1 MIGQK
6 WRLGVCGIA
15 VLLLSCATNPRVY
28 KDIDTEVG
36 RASYE
41 AAVVALEK
49 GQSSGT
55 PIYPPKN
62 VIMYYLD
69 KGMLEHYAGRYRES
83 AEDLEEAERLIYEAY
98 TKSVIQD
105 IASYVANDNTKDYP
119 GEDYEDIYVN
129 VFSALNYYYRNDI
142 QGAMVEIRKLTE
154 KLEYLSTKYAEDL
167 AKVKEYG
174 QENDA
179 EIPPGEP
186 VNISNSALA
195 RYLSALFY
203 RGSNRMDDARLDFVQ
218 LWNVYHSVPAVY
230 STPLPKSLELSG
242 TPGQET
248 NEELAVPAGQARLNA
263 VCFAGLSPVK
273 TENKV
278 YGPFDTRISLPR
290 LTPRPS
296 AISRI
301 RVEVEAGPSF
311 DLELLE
317 DMGAVMAETF
327 KVRYSI
333 IVAKT
338 LIRTIMKYAVSVAGG
353 VAAGKAADNELVG
366 FGVALLGKL
375 VTDASEA
382 ADIRSSRYFPGRAYV
397 GGINLPPG
405 VYTVTVNFY
414 SGSSLLES
422 VKRSGVKAEAG
433 KTNIVEAFSLR

>member
-1 MIGQK
+1 MTSRK
-6 WRLGVCGIA
+6 WLPGICGIA
-15 VLLLSCATNPRVY
+15 VLLFSCATNPQVY
-28 KDIDTEVG
+28 KNIDAEVG
-36 RASYE
+36 RGSYE
-41 AAVVALEK
+41 AALAALEK
-49 GQSSGT
+49 GQRS
-55 PIYPPKN
+55 IYPPKN
-62 VIMYYLD
+62 IIMYYLD
-69 KGMLEHYAGRYRES
+69 KGMLEHYTGRYRES

-98 TKSVIQD
+98 TKSVTQD
-105 IASYVANDNTKDYP
+105 IASYVVNDNTKNYP
-119 GEDYEDIYVN
+119 GEDYEDLYVN
-129 VFSALNYYYRNDI
+129 VFSALNYYHQNDI

-154 KLEYLSTKYAEDL
+154 KLEYLSTKYAADF
-167 AKVKEYG
+167 AKIKEYG

-179 EIPPGEP
+179 EIPAGEP

-203 RGSNRMDDARLDFVQ
+203 RGSNRMDDARIDFVQ

-230 STPLPKSLELSG
+230 STPLPGSLELSG
-242 TPGQET
+242 TPGRET

-273 TENKV
+273 TENRI
-278 YGPFDTRISLPR
+278 YGPLDTRVSLPQ

-296 AISRI
+296 AVSRI
-301 RVEVEAGPSF
+301 RVEVEGGPSF

-327 KVRYSI
+327 KVRYNI

-338 LIRTIMKYAVSVAGG
+338 FIRTIMKYAVSVGGG
-353 VAAGKAADNELVG
+353 VAAAKATDNELLG

-397 GGINLPPG
+397 GGVNLRPG
-405 VYTVTVNFY
+405 IYNVSVNFY

-422 VKRSGVKAEAG
+422 VKQSRVKVEAG
-433 KTNIVEAFSLR
+433 KTNIIEAFSLR

>member
-1 MIGQK
+1 MISRK
-6 WRLGVCGIA
+6 WCLGVCGIGI
-15 VLLLSCATNPRVY
+15 LLLSCATNPRVY
-28 KDIDTEVG
+28 KNIDAEIG
-36 RASYE
+36 RGSYE
-41 AAVVALEK
+41 AALTVLEK

-62 VIMYYLD
+62 IIMYYLD
-69 KGMLEHYAGRYRES
+69 KGVLEHYAGHYLES
-83 AEDLEEAERLIYEAY
+83 SEDLEEAERLIYEAY
-98 TKSVIQD
+98 TKSVTQD

-129 VFSALNYYYRNDI
+129 VFSALNYYHRNDV

-154 KLEYLSTKYAEDL
+154 KLEYLSTKYAADL
-167 AKVKEYG
+167 DKIKEYG

-179 EIPPGEP
+179 DIPTGEP

-203 RGSNRMDDARLDFVQ
+203 RGSNRMDDARIDFVQ
-218 LWNVYHSVPAVY
+218 LWNVYNSVPAVY
-230 STPLPKSLELSG
+230 STPLPRSLELSG
-242 TPGQET
+242 TPGHET
-248 NEELAVPAGQARLNA
+248 NEELAVPAGQARLN
-263 VCFAGLSPVK
+263 VLCFAGLSPVK
-273 TENKV
+273 TEDKV
-278 YGPFDTRISLPR
+278 YGPLDTRVSLPR

-296 AISRI
+296 SISRI
-301 RVEVEAGPSF
+301 RVEVEGGPSF

-327 KVRYSI
+327 KIRYSV

-338 LIRTIMKYAVSVAGG
+338 FIRTMLKYAVSVAGG
-353 VAAGKAADNELVG
+353 VAVSEAADNQLLG

-397 GGINLPPG
+397 GGVTLKPG
-405 VYTVTVNFY
+405 VYNITVNFY
-414 SGSSLLES
+414 NGSSLLES
-422 VKRSGVKAEAG
+422 VKRSGMKVEAG
-433 KTNIVEAFSLR
+433 KTNIIEAFSLR

>member
-1 MIGQK
+1 MISRR
-6 WRLGVCGIA
+6 WYLGIYGIGI
-15 VLLLSCATNPRVY
+15 LLLSCATNPQVY
-28 KDIDTEVG
+28 KNIDAEVG
-36 RASYE
+36 RGSYG
-41 AAVVALEK
+41 AALTALEK

-98 TKSVIQD
+98 TKSVTQD

-129 VFSALNYYYRNDI
+129 VFSALNYYHQNDM

-154 KLEYLSTKYAEDL
+154 KLEYLSTKYAADL

-179 EIPPGEP
+179 EIPAGEP

-203 RGSNRMDDARLDFVQ
+203 RGSNRMDDARIDFVQ

-230 STPLPKSLELSG
+230 STPLPSSLELSG
-242 TPGQET
+242 TPGHET

-278 YGPFDTRISLPR
+278 YGPFDTRVSLPQ

-296 AISRI
+296 AVSRI
-301 RVEVEAGPSF
+301 RVEVEGGPSF

-317 DMGAVMAETF
+317 DMGAVMEETF
-327 KVRYSI
+327 KVRYNI

-338 LIRTIMKYAVSVAGG
+338 FIRTFMKYAVSVAGG

-366 FGVALLGKL
+366 LGVALLGKL

-397 GGINLPPG
+397 GGVNVRPG
-405 VYTVTVNFY
+405 IYNITANFY
-414 SGSSLLES
+414 NRSSLLKS
-422 VKRSGVKAEAG
+422 VKFSSVKVEAQ
-433 KTNIVEAFSLR
+433 KTNIIEAFSLR